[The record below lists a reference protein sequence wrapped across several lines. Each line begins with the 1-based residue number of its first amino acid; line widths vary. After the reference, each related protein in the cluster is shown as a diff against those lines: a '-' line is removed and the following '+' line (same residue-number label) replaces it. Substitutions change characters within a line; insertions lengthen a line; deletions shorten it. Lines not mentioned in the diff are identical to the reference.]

1 MTPLA
6 KGKPAPDF
14 TLPDAQG
21 RPVSLYDFR
30 GRKVVLFFY
39 PKDMTPTCTKE
50 SCEFRDEY
58 SRFLELD
65 AAVIGISPDGPA
77 SHRKFADKYKLPY
90 PLLADENKEV
100 CELYEVWRW
109 KKLFSYEYMG
119 VERSTFLI
127 DESGVLV
134 REWRKVKLKHHLNEV
149 LDAIRNSPG

>member
-6 KGKPAPDF
+6 PGQPAPDF
-14 TLPDAQG
+14 TLPDAQS
-21 RPVSLYDFR
+21 RPVSLHDFR
-30 GRKVVLFFY
+30 GKKVVLFFY

-58 SRFLELD
+58 SRFLDLG
-65 AAVIGISPDGPA
+65 AAVIGISPDSPS

-100 CELYEVWRW
+100 CGLYDVWRW

-127 DESGVLV
+127 DENGVLV
-134 REWRKVKLKHHLNEV
+134 REWRKVILKNHLNQV
-149 LDAIRNSPG
+149 LDAIRNSTT